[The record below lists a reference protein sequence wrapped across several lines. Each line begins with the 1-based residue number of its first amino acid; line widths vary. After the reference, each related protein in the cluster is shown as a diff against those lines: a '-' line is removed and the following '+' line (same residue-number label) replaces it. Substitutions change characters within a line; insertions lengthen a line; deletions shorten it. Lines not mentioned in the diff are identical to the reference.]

1 MPLHKNGKRDV
12 LLLLALSLIILSAIA
27 VTAAREKDMNRFKP
41 NQTVRINDTQSE
53 YHKCLAR
60 VVKVG
65 QKSYDVAVG
74 PTTMRVVPEQLLG
87 VRKP

>member
-1 MPLHKNGKRDV
+1 
-12 LLLLALSLIILSAIA
+12 
-27 VTAAREKDMNRFKP
+27 MNHFKP

-65 QKSYDVAVG
+65 QKGYDVSVG
-74 PTTMRVVPEQLLG
+74 PTTMCVVLEQLLG

>member
-1 MPLHKNGKRDV
+1 
-12 LLLLALSLIILSAIA
+12 
-27 VTAAREKDMNRFKP
+27 MNRFKP
-41 NQTVRINDTQSE
+41 NQTVRINDVQSA

-65 QKSYDVAVG
+65 QKSYDVSVG
-74 PTTMRVVPEQLLG
+74 LTTMRVVPEQLLG

>member
-1 MPLHKNGKRDV
+1 
-12 LLLLALSLIILSAIA
+12 
-27 VTAAREKDMNRFKP
+27 MNRFKP

-53 YHKCLAR
+53 YHKCLAK

-65 QKSYDVAVG
+65 TRSYDVAVG
-74 PTTMRVVPEQLLG
+74 KLTMRVVPEQLLG

>member
-1 MPLHKNGKRDV
+1 
-12 LLLLALSLIILSAIA
+12 
-27 VTAAREKDMNRFKP
+27 MNRFKP
-41 NQTVRINDTQSE
+41 EQTVRINDTQSE

-65 QKSYDVAVG
+65 TKSYDVTVG
-74 PTTMRVVPEQLLG
+74 TTRLRVVQEQLLG